1 MSDAQAAQVTEYG
14 VPPAAQ
20 EYVIEEV
27 PPFKVFAG
35 NLAYSTTDEGL
46 KTFFAPVQSDIITA
60 QVILRGPRSTGYGFV
75 AMSSAE
81 AAQRAVDL
89 LNLGELDGRKV
100 IVEIAKPADQ
110 KDKEKKERRAK
121 RRPNRRGAKAVPGE
135 VTDAEANGEVKAE
148 DAAASTAAL
157 GTDEA
162 AKPKRKK
169 KKNSRKSRRRVTPLE
184 GEMLHE
190 EAAPAAE
197 DAPDAAVPA
206 PRKPRVRR
214 PRAPRPPRAVGEDPI
229 GEPSK
234 TTLFVANLGFSVD
247 DETLSA
253 LFTEAGVNVVS
264 ARVVRRRWG
273 TPRKSKGYGFVD
285 VGTEEEQVKA
295 IEAVQGK
302 EVGGRAIAVKIAVNS
317 ARYELADEAELR
329 KFFHGYCI
337 QIALMIPK
345 MNVQSMADED
355 DYLSDKFLIQ
365 VAAEFVPKTYAQR
378 RQEAL
383 KQSRVKNEQNRMKS
397 RRQREQESREEGLS
411 KSLFERAQEEEK
423 AVGGSK
429 ALGIMMKMG
438 FKVGQSLGKTED
450 SPPKTTVPLP
460 GPSLSEDES
469 EQGKQGIGLG
479 KRARSPSAADR
490 LAKMAKM
497 AEAASHESFRDRAR
511 REYEE
516 RRAEGRLSSARQTC
530 LTLDEKADITF
541 NVLCL
546 DPNNPDSI
554 PNGLVDA
561 LSTHTLQ
568 VSPLRSASGDVS
580 HAARLRAQ
588 MVADALLPVTSLDE
602 DEDADDSETPTT
614 VEQFPQ
620 EVIEEAV
627 YFLRLG
633 PRDRLKL
640 LLEYL
645 RGKYSYCFWCGTQ
658 YGDAI
663 DLEQSCPGPEEDDHD

>member
-20 EYVIEEV
+20 EYVIEEA

-110 KDKEKKERRAK
+110 KDKEKKEKRAK

-169 KKNSRKSRRRVTPLE
+169 KKNNRKPRRRASPLE

-190 EAAPAAE
+190 EAALAEE
-197 DAPDAAVPA
+197 DAPVPA
-206 PRKPRVRR
+206 SRKPRVRR
-214 PRAPRPPRAVGEDPI
+214 PRAPRPPRAAGEDPI

-247 DETLSA
+247 DDTLSA

-317 ARYELADEAELR
+317 ARHELVDEAE
-329 KFFHGYCI
+329 Y
-337 QIALMIPK
+337 
-345 MNVQSMADED
+345 
-355 DYLSDKFLIQ
+355 
-365 VAAEFVPKTYAQR
+365 AA
-378 RQEAL
+378 
-383 KQSRVKNEQNRMKS
+383 
-397 RRQREQESREEGLS
+397 
-411 KSLFERAQEEEK
+411 
-423 AVGGSK
+423 
-429 ALGIMMKMG
+429 
-438 FKVGQSLGKTED
+438 
-450 SPPKTTVPLP
+450 
-460 GPSLSEDES
+460 
-469 EQGKQGIGLG
+469 
-479 KRARSPSAADR
+479 
-490 LAKMAKM
+490 
-497 AEAASHESFRDRAR
+497 
-511 REYEE
+511 
-516 RRAEGRLSSARQTC
+516 
-530 LTLDEKADITF
+530 
-541 NVLCL
+541 
-546 DPNNPDSI
+546 
-554 PNGLVDA
+554 
-561 LSTHTLQ
+561 
-568 VSPLRSASGDVS
+568 
-580 HAARLRAQ
+580 
-588 MVADALLPVTSLDE
+588 
-602 DEDADDSETPTT
+602 
-614 VEQFPQ
+614 
-620 EVIEEAV
+620 
-627 YFLRLG
+627 
-633 PRDRLKL
+633 
-640 LLEYL
+640 
-645 RGKYSYCFWCGTQ
+645 
-658 YGDAI
+658 
-663 DLEQSCPGPEEDDHD
+663 